1 MHIDDD
7 INFNLNPG
15 DVGDGSP
22 VGYCFFPP
30 ERFDLTCAE
39 LSAQRRTLK
48 LVPSLMNRLTN
59 DIVDY
64 SLMDK
69 NTLIIWQNT
78 AWGEE
83 KIIRGGVIFFLV
95 LFKVSVE
102 FHCQIEL
109 KHVILQKQV

>member
-15 DVGDGSP
+15 VVGDGSL
-22 VGYCFFPP
+22 VGYCFFTP

-39 LSAQRRTLK
+39 LLAQRRTLK

-83 KIIRGGVIFFLV
+83 KIIRGGVIFFLCS
-95 LFKVSVE
+95 LRFQLNFIAK
-102 FHCQIEL
+102 L
-109 KHVILQKQV
+109 N